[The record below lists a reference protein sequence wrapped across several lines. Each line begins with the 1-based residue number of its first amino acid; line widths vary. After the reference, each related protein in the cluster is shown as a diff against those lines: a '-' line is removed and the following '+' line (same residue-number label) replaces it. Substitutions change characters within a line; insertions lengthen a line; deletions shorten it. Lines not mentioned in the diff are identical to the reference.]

1 MKEVITSHTG
11 GYKRILEGEKVLSI
25 EIDNGIIITAVFAL
39 GLNSM
44 RFCLCGDKGEV
55 KEVSIEL
62 SEFNFTYNNEHESFF
77 FESKTIK
84 AKGLRKTDLI
94 PHETTP

>member
-1 MKEVITSHTG
+1 MKETITSHTG

-25 EIDNGIIITAVFAL
+25 EVNNEIVITAIFVPN
-39 GLNSM
+39 LNSM
-44 RFCLCGDKGEV
+44 KFYLFGDKEEATEINI
-55 KEVSIEL
+55 KL
-62 SEFNFTYNNEHESFF
+62 SEFNFTYNNEHESFL
-77 FESKTIK
+77 FENKTIE